1 MKNQFVENLS
11 WVRSRVGSA
20 GADPYWHL
28 VAMFYHQMSGL
39 GRGWLTYNRDEVGAV
54 PDDMDPEHG
63 VWFVNFF
70 PDVYDYIARYKK
82 ETAGRRD
89 ERSAAVSRPSCSVL
103 LKLLDDRSDLYVGH
117 ATWHEYS
124 SMSHR

>member
-1 MKNQFVENLS
+1 M
-11 WVRSRVGSA
+11 GSA

-39 GRGWLTYNRDEVGAV
+39 GRGWLTYNREEVGAV

-70 PDVYDYIARYKK
+70 PDVYDYIARSKK
-82 ETAGRRD
+82 EYRVA
-89 ERSAAVSRPSCSVL
+89 P
-103 LKLLDDRSDLYVGH
+103 
-117 ATWHEYS
+117 HEYTKEPS
-124 SMSHR
+124 LKQTAKTKISCLHT